1 LQRYRTY
8 YFTKIFNPTLD
19 RVRIN
24 HREVICPSYIDIYRY
39 RYIDEKC
46 EEWRKTLASDLHDR
60 DIREPLF
67 EFLEDSF
74 GKIRI
79 LEEKTM
85 GRSRADIVIVTESGL
100 TGIEIKSDKD
110 TYVRLTSQI
119 KDYDKY
125 YDRNI
130 IVVGSS
136 HALHVEEHVPQYW
149 GIITVEDTGEGLD
162 FYMLRAARDN
172 PKRDMK
178 RKLSLLW
185 RPELFEIQT
194 KMDMP
199 KYKDKSKD
207 FVIEKILSRI
217 PDRISEEE
225 LSALISSILF
235 ERDYNTVNET
245 LREYR
250 KGELQKAIEAET
262 DPKKKLE
269 LMVEKASKAGNFKK
283 KRRRRRR

>member
-1 LQRYRTY
+1 M
-8 YFTKIFNPTLD
+8 
-19 RVRIN
+19 
-24 HREVICPSYIDIYRY
+24 
-39 RYIDEKC
+39 
-46 EEWRKTLASDLHDR
+46 ASSLHDR

-85 GRSRADIVIVTESGL
+85 GRSRADIVMVTPENL
-100 TGIEIKSDKD
+100 CGIEIKSDAD
-110 TYVRLTSQI
+110 SYVRLAGQV
-119 KDYDKY
+119 KDYDNY

-136 HALHVEEHVPQYW
+136 HALHVEEHVPEYW

-162 FYMLRAARDN
+162 FYMLRTARDN
-172 PKRDMK
+172 PKRYMK

-207 FVIEKILSRI
+207 FVIEKIASLI

-225 LSALISSILF
+225 LNSLISSILF

-269 LMVEKASKAGNFKK
+269 LMVEKASKVGNFKK

>member
-1 LQRYRTY
+1 M
-8 YFTKIFNPTLD
+8 
-19 RVRIN
+19 
-24 HREVICPSYIDIYRY
+24 
-39 RYIDEKC
+39 
-46 EEWRKTLASDLHDR
+46 ASSLHDR

-85 GRSRADIVIVTESGL
+85 GRSRADIVMVTPENL
-100 TGIEIKSDKD
+100 CGIEIKSDAD
-110 TYVRLTSQI
+110 SYVRLAGQV
-119 KDYDKY
+119 KDYDNY

-136 HALHVEEHVPQYW
+136 HALHVEEHVPEYW

-172 PKRDMK
+172 PKRYMK

-207 FVIEKILSRI
+207 FVIEKIASLI

-225 LSALISSILF
+225 LNSLISSILF

>member
-1 LQRYRTY
+1 M
-8 YFTKIFNPTLD
+8 
-19 RVRIN
+19 
-24 HREVICPSYIDIYRY
+24 
-39 RYIDEKC
+39 
-46 EEWRKTLASDLHDR
+46 ASDLHDR

>member
-1 LQRYRTY
+1 M
-8 YFTKIFNPTLD
+8 
-19 RVRIN
+19 
-24 HREVICPSYIDIYRY
+24 SIDLR
-39 RYIDEKC
+39 
-46 EEWRKTLASDLHDR
+46 DR

-67 EFLEDSF
+67 EFLEDFF

-85 GRSRADIVIVTESGL
+85 GRSRADIVMVTPENL
-100 TGIEIKSDKD
+100 CGIEIKSDAD
-110 TYVRLTSQI
+110 SYVRLAGQV
-119 KDYDKY
+119 KDYDNY

-136 HALHVEEHVPQYW
+136 HALHVEEHVPEYW

-172 PKRDMK
+172 PKRYMK

-207 FVIEKILSRI
+207 FVIEKIASLI

-225 LSALISSILF
+225 LNSLISSILF

>member
-1 LQRYRTY
+1 M
-8 YFTKIFNPTLD
+8 
-19 RVRIN
+19 
-24 HREVICPSYIDIYRY
+24 SIDLR
-39 RYIDEKC
+39 
-46 EEWRKTLASDLHDR
+46 DR

-67 EFLEDSF
+67 EFLEDFF

-85 GRSRADIVIVTESGL
+85 GRSRADIVMVTERYL
-100 TGIEIKSDKD
+100 TGIEIKSDRD
-110 TYVRLTSQI
+110 TYVRLGSQV

-125 YDRNI
+125 YDRNV
-130 IVVGSS
+130 IVVGTS
-136 HALHVEEHVPQYW
+136 HAHHVEEHVPEYW
-149 GIITVEDTGEGLD
+149 GIITVEEVGGNLD
-162 FYMLRAARDN
+162 FYILRNARDN
-172 PKRDMK
+172 PNRNMK

-199 KYKDKSKD
+199 KYKDKGKD
-207 FVIEKILSRI
+207 FVIEKIFSLI

-225 LSALISSILF
+225 LNFLISSILF

-245 LREYR
+245 LWEYR

>member
-1 LQRYRTY
+1 M
-8 YFTKIFNPTLD
+8 
-19 RVRIN
+19 
-24 HREVICPSYIDIYRY
+24 
-39 RYIDEKC
+39 
-46 EEWRKTLASDLHDR
+46 ASSLHDR

-85 GRSRADIVIVTESGL
+85 GRSRADIVMVTPENL
-100 TGIEIKSDKD
+100 CGIEIKSDAD
-110 TYVRLTSQI
+110 TYVRLAGQV
-119 KDYDKY
+119 KDYDNY

-136 HALHVEEHVPQYW
+136 HALHVEEHVPEYW

-162 FYMLRAARDN
+162 FYMLRSARDN
-172 PKRDMK
+172 PKKNMK
-178 RKLSLLW
+178 RKLSFLW

-207 FVIEKILSRI
+207 FVIEKVASLI

-225 LSALISSILF
+225 LNSLISSILF

-269 LMVEKASKAGNFKK
+269 LMVEKASKVGNFKK

>member
-1 LQRYRTY
+1 M
-8 YFTKIFNPTLD
+8 
-19 RVRIN
+19 
-24 HREVICPSYIDIYRY
+24 
-39 RYIDEKC
+39 
-46 EEWRKTLASDLHDR
+46 ASDLHDR

-85 GRSRADIVIVTESGL
+85 GRSRADIVMICESYL

-110 TYVRLTSQI
+110 TYVRLASQV

-162 FYMLRAARDN
+162 FYILRAAKDN

-185 RPELFEIQT
+185 RPELFEIQA

-207 FVIEKILSRI
+207 FVIGKILSLMSLKDEI
-217 PDRISEEE
+217 TGQTTNMGVSGYSDEVGGWYWDDRMIYHFEKYNMKLASDFTEYV
-225 LSALISSILF
+225 LS
-235 ERDYNTVNET
+235 
-245 LREYR
+245 
-250 KGELQKAIEAET
+250 
-262 DPKKKLE
+262 
-269 LMVEKASKAGNFKK
+269 
-283 KRRRRRR
+283 RR

>member
-1 LQRYRTY
+1 M
-8 YFTKIFNPTLD
+8 
-19 RVRIN
+19 
-24 HREVICPSYIDIYRY
+24 
-39 RYIDEKC
+39 
-46 EEWRKTLASDLHDR
+46 ASSLHDR

-85 GRSRADIVIVTESGL
+85 GRSRADIVMVTPENL
-100 TGIEIKSDKD
+100 CGIEIKSDAD
-110 TYVRLTSQI
+110 SYVRLAGQV
-119 KDYDKY
+119 KDYDNY

-136 HALHVEEHVPQYW
+136 HALHVEEHVPEYW

-172 PKRDMK
+172 PKRYMK
-178 RKLSLLW
+178 RKLSFLW

-207 FVIEKILSRI
+207 FVIEKIASLI
-217 PDRISEEE
+217 PERISEEE
-225 LSALISSILF
+225 LNSLISSILF

-269 LMVEKASKAGNFKK
+269 LMVEKASKVGNFKK

>member
-1 LQRYRTY
+1 
-8 YFTKIFNPTLD
+8 
-19 RVRIN
+19 
-24 HREVICPSYIDIYRY
+24 
-39 RYIDEKC
+39 
-46 EEWRKTLASDLHDR
+46 LASDLHDR

>member
-1 LQRYRTY
+1 M
-8 YFTKIFNPTLD
+8 
-19 RVRIN
+19 
-24 HREVICPSYIDIYRY
+24 
-39 RYIDEKC
+39 
-46 EEWRKTLASDLHDR
+46 ASDLHDR

-85 GRSRADIVIVTESGL
+85 GRSRADIVMVTPENL
-100 TGIEIKSDKD
+100 CGIEIKSDAD
-110 TYVRLTSQI
+110 TYVRLAGQV
-119 KDYDKY
+119 KDYDNN

-136 HALHVEEHVPQYW
+136 HALHVEEHVPEYW

-172 PKRDMK
+172 PKRYMK

-199 KYKDKSKD
+199 KYKDKGKD
-207 FVIEKILSRI
+207 FVIEKIFSLI

-225 LSALISSILF
+225 LNLLISSILF

-245 LREYR
+245 LWEYR

>member
-1 LQRYRTY
+1 M
-8 YFTKIFNPTLD
+8 
-19 RVRIN
+19 
-24 HREVICPSYIDIYRY
+24 
-39 RYIDEKC
+39 
-46 EEWRKTLASDLHDR
+46 ASSLHDR

-85 GRSRADIVIVTESGL
+85 GRSRADIVMVTPENL
-100 TGIEIKSDKD
+100 CGIEIKSDAD
-110 TYVRLTSQI
+110 SYVRLAGQV
-119 KDYDKY
+119 KDYDNY

-136 HALHVEEHVPQYW
+136 HALHVEEHVPEYW

-162 FYMLRAARDN
+162 FYMLRTARDN
-172 PKRDMK
+172 PKRYMK

-207 FVIEKILSRI
+207 FVIEKIASLI
-217 PDRISEEE
+217 PDRISEEG
-225 LSALISSILF
+225 LNSLISSILF

>member
-1 LQRYRTY
+1 M
-8 YFTKIFNPTLD
+8 
-19 RVRIN
+19 
-24 HREVICPSYIDIYRY
+24 
-39 RYIDEKC
+39 
-46 EEWRKTLASDLHDR
+46 ASSLHDR

-85 GRSRADIVIVTESGL
+85 GRSRADIVMVTPENL
-100 TGIEIKSDKD
+100 CGIEIKSDAD
-110 TYVRLTSQI
+110 TYVRLAGQV
-119 KDYDKY
+119 KDYDNY

-136 HALHVEEHVPQYW
+136 HALHVEEHVPEYW

-172 PKRDMK
+172 PKRYMK

-207 FVIEKILSRI
+207 FVIEKIASLI

-225 LSALISSILF
+225 LNSLISSILF

>member
-1 LQRYRTY
+1 MAG
-8 YFTKIFNPTLD
+8 
-19 RVRIN
+19 
-24 HREVICPSYIDIYRY
+24 S
-39 RYIDEKC
+39 
-46 EEWRKTLASDLHDR
+46 LHDR

-85 GRSRADIVIVTESGL
+85 GRSRADIVMICESYL

-110 TYVRLTSQI
+110 TYVRLSSQV

-130 IVVGSS
+130 IVVGTS
-136 HALHVEEHVPQYW
+136 HALHVEEHVPGYW
-149 GIITVEDTGEGLD
+149 GIITVEDTDEGLD
-162 FYMLRAARDN
+162 FYMLREARDN

-178 RKLSLLW
+178 RKLSILW

-194 KMDMP
+194 KLDMP
-199 KYKDKSKD
+199 KYKEKSKD
-207 FVIEKILSRI
+207 FVIDKILALI
-217 PDRISEEE
+217 PDRISGEE
-225 LSALISSILF
+225 LNLLISSILF

-250 KGELQKAIEAET
+250 KGELQKAIESET

>member
-1 LQRYRTY
+1 M
-8 YFTKIFNPTLD
+8 
-19 RVRIN
+19 
-24 HREVICPSYIDIYRY
+24 
-39 RYIDEKC
+39 
-46 EEWRKTLASDLHDR
+46 ASDLHDR
-60 DIREPLF
+60 AIREPLF

-85 GRSRADIVIVTESGL
+85 GRSRADIVMICESYL

-110 TYVRLTSQI
+110 TYVRLASQV

-162 FYMLRAARDN
+162 FYILRAAKDN

-185 RPELFEIQT
+185 RPELFEIQA

-207 FVIEKILSRI
+207 FVIGKILSLMSLKDEI
-217 PDRISEEE
+217 TGQTTNMGVSGYSDEVGGWYWDDRMIYHFEKYNMKLASDFTEYV
-225 LSALISSILF
+225 LS
-235 ERDYNTVNET
+235 
-245 LREYR
+245 
-250 KGELQKAIEAET
+250 
-262 DPKKKLE
+262 
-269 LMVEKASKAGNFKK
+269 
-283 KRRRRRR
+283 RR